1 MPFVLTNS
9 FVNNHLRP
17 GLWVALSSGMNNT
30 QTQWMK
36 LVAVLAIAAVDAYAE
51 ERRTKG
57 DRIVISVSDHKLVL
71 FSGDQ
76 VLKIYDVA
84 VGKSSTP
91 SPKGEFKIVNHVKNP
106 TWYGPNTV
114 VPPGKNNPLGTRWMG
129 LSAKGYGIHG
139 TNVPSSIGKSASHGC
154 IRMRQADLEELF
166 DLVDVGVTVELRGD
180 RPQFLAETFAA
191 RSL

>member
-1 MPFVLTNS
+1 M
-9 FVNNHLRP
+9 
-17 GLWVALSSGMNNT
+17 
-30 QTQWMK
+30 
-36 LVAVLAIAAVDAYAE
+36 VAVLAIAAVDAYAE

-71 FSGDQ
+71 FSGER

-84 VGKSSTP
+84 VGKPSTP